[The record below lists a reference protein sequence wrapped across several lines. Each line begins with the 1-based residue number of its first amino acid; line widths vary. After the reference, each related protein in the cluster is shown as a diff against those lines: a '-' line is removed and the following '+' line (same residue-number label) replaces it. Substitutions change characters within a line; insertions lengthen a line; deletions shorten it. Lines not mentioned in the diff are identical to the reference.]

1 MGARAE
7 AGMNARWLGV
17 RGGWALALIFAIA
30 GIVDVAS
37 ARHLHDEGLLTFYFA
52 RMTADDPIAAFF
64 LQKTRPPISAL
75 YAPIAAI
82 GPLAFGI
89 AHVLVAALAI
99 PALCGLAK
107 SCGQRWPALAGLLLA
122 TSPLYFAA
130 AAAGVSN
137 SDGVAFA
144 CVASW
149 LWLARGRGFA
159 GGVLLGMLPWI
170 RAELAPLSLAL
181 LVVAALR
188 RERAPWLGALVFPLG
203 YCIAGA
209 VVHGDVLWMGHH
221 PPALPEPMPGNPYW
235 ATHDGRIGAADL
247 LASLLALGPLCI
259 LAPTLVPRRL
269 HTAELAW
276 IAFALFELGVLLAL
290 PRWRAFNFDLSPR
303 YLLGVV
309 PALALAGARA
319 IAALDEPASPR
330 RRAWELA
337 VLVGFAILSWRA
349 VTEGA
354 HAAGLTAVAIAAT
367 AVACARA
374 GRARIGVAIAVSLAC
389 IGPFGFD
396 DGARLRRDREA
407 PELDEIVARLAE
419 HPDWRTRPI
428 YTNAPLLA
436 AHLQRVDPERATVH
450 YIVQADQL
458 HELVA
463 LANPEWGQRER
474 LFATIDEEFYGV
486 PVLPDGLTPGKL
498 PRDALLVLVDD
509 PRLELVLPSARW
521 EPWLELEVAS
531 LRVRIAEIREESRP

>member
-1 MGARAE
+1 
-7 AGMNARWLGV
+7 MNARWLGV

-30 GIVDVAS
+30 GIADVAA

-89 AHVLVAALAI
+89 AHVLLAALAI
-99 PALCGLAK
+99 PALCSVAK
-107 SCGQRWPALAGLLLA
+107 SCGQRWPAIAGLLLA
-122 TSPLYFAA
+122 ASPLYFAA

-144 CVASW
+144 CIACW
-149 LWLARGRGFA
+149 LWLARDRGFA

-188 RERAPWLGALVFPLG
+188 RERAPWFGALVFPLG
-203 YCIAGA
+203 YCIVGA
-209 VVHGDVLWMGHH
+209 FVHGDVLWMGHH

-235 ATHDGRIGAADL
+235 ATHDGRIGAAEL

-259 LAPTLVPRRL
+259 LAPTLAPRRL

-319 IAALDEPASPR
+319 IEGLAAPAEPR

-337 VLVGFAILSWRA
+337 VLAGFAILSWRA
-349 VTEGA
+349 VVEGA
-354 HAAGLTAVAIAAT
+354 HAAGLTAVAIAST

-374 GRARIGVAIAVSLAC
+374 GRARVGVAIAVLLAC

-407 PELDEIVARLAE
+407 PELDEIVARMNE

-436 AHLQRVDPERATVH
+436 AHLRRIDPERPAAVH

-474 LFATIDEEFYGV
+474 LFATIREEFYGV

-498 PRDALLVLVDD
+498 PHDALLVLVDD
-509 PRLELVLPSARW
+509 PRLELVLPAARW
-521 EPWLELEVAS
+521 DPWLELQVAS
-531 LRVRIAEIREESRP
+531 LRVRIAEIRGEPRT